1 MYKMMFYISYRK
13 FGIWELERNQASS
26 FLCLT
31 QAFELYKYNMAWIFS
46 AKPHLSKYEKWKT
59 NPTYN
64 NNNGSTPKEEYNDHY
79 PMWKNKDKKC
89 K

>member
-1 MYKMMFYISYRK
+1 MYKMDVLHTSSWNLRARK
-13 FGIWELERNQASS
+13 ASS
-26 FLCLT
+26 NLIFMPS

-64 NNNGSTPKEEYNDHY
+64 NNNGSTPKEEYNDHS
-79 PMWKNKDKKC
+79 NVKK
-89 K
+89 